1 MTEPQ
6 PPQTQQHPA
15 MSDAAPAQSPASFS
29 NGAAPPVGLYQSRAS
44 AQTTPRDYQ
53 YYRAVFRG
61 QQMPFAYLD
70 LDLLDENIRLT
81 RARAGGKRIRIASK
95 SVRSV
100 AVIKRILAT
109 EPTFQGIM
117 AFTARE
123 AVYLAR
129 QGLDDL
135 LIGYPT
141 WHEEDIAAV
150 ARATADGAH
159 ITLMVDSLAHVE
171 HIETIARRYGV
182 RLPLC
187 LDIDMSVDFPGLHFG
202 VWRSPLRTAEQVR
215 PLIARIM
222 SSPHV
227 WLDGIMGYE
236 AQIAGVGDRYPGQL
250 LKNALVTWLKRRS
263 LSEIAARR
271 AALVALIREYAPQV
285 RFVNGG
291 GTGSVHTTRLEECV
305 SEITVG
311 SAFYGPALFDHYR
324 DFRYQPAAGFAI
336 EIVRRPHPQIYTC
349 LGGGYV
355 ASGAA
360 GADKLPQPYLPQGAQ
375 LIATEGAGEVQTPIR
390 YRGPIALSLGDPIF
404 LRHAKA
410 GELCERFSH
419 LLLVSNGSI
428 VDKVTTYRGDGQ
440 CFL

>member
-1 MTEPQ
+1 MPQ
-6 PPQTQQHPA
+6 QNSSAAISPGVSA
-15 MSDAAPAQSPASFS
+15 VERAPAPL
-29 NGAAPPVGLYQSRAS
+29 V
-44 AQTTPRDYQ
+44 RDYA
-53 YYRAVFRG
+53 YYRQIFRG
-61 QQMPFAYLD
+61 RRMPFAFVD
-70 LDLLDENIRLT
+70 LDLLDQNIRLT
-81 RARAGGKRIRIASK
+81 RERAAGKRIRIASK
-95 SVRSV
+95 SLRSV
-100 AVIKRILAT
+100 AIIKRILAA
-109 EPTFQGIM
+109 EASFQGIM

-123 AVYLAR
+123 AVYLAS

-150 ARATADGAH
+150 ARAVAGGAH

-171 HIETIARRYGV
+171 QIEGVARRHGV

-187 LDIDMSVDFPGLHFG
+187 LDIDMASDFPGLHFG
-202 VWRSPLRTAEQVR
+202 VWRTPLRTPEQVR
-215 PLIARIM
+215 PVIERMQA
-222 SSPHV
+222 SAHV

-236 AQIAGVGDRYPGQL
+236 AQIAGVGDHYPGQL
-250 LKNALVTWLKRRS
+250 FKNALVTWLKRRS
-263 LSEIAARR
+263 LHEIAARR

-291 GTGSVHTTRLEECV
+291 GTGSVHTTRLEEVV

-311 SAFYGPALFDHYR
+311 SGFYAPALFDHYR
-324 DFRYQPAAGFAI
+324 DFRYQPAAAFAI
-336 EIVRRPHPQIYTC
+336 EIVRRPQREIYTC

-360 GADKLPQPYLPQGAQ
+360 GADKLPQPYLPQGAR

-390 YRGPIALSLGDPIF
+390 YSGPERLEPGDPIF

-410 GELCERFSH
+410 GELCERFTH
-419 LLLVSNGSI
+419 LLLVAGGAI
-428 VDKVTTYRGDGQ
+428 VDEVTTYRGDGQ